1 MIAPLGGIIL
11 LPIYISVGGLIGYM
25 GGVSDSQKEE
35 AGGALKRAIA
45 ELEIQETMRKYIL
58 NIAQE
63 KTIHHFSI
71 IEELGPTFFDEKV
84 NYNSLGGSNVNT
96 VFEISVKNWG
106 LDGEGRINPPLSLFM
121 DVNIR
126 IISIEDGE
134 VLYSTIFKYEGM
146 EKSKFT
152 KWAANNG
159 QLFREEFN
167 RVCQSL
173 AEKIVREIFLT
184 PES

>member
-1 MIAPLGGIIL
+1 MKRYLIIILLSILLMIGQLGCAHVPSYKPPSLSEQIKAKLGTIGVVSARFKPDATFKEPLKKKDAVKEGAEEGARSVYDASMIAPLGGIIL

-84 NYNSLGGSNVNT
+84 NYNSLGGSND
-96 VFEISVKNWG
+96 I
-106 LDGEGRINPPLSLFM
+106 
-121 DVNIR
+121 
-126 IISIEDGE
+126 
-134 VLYSTIFKYEGM
+134 
-146 EKSKFT
+146 
-152 KWAANNG
+152 
-159 QLFREEFN
+159 
-167 RVCQSL
+167 
-173 AEKIVREIFLT
+173 
-184 PES
+184 